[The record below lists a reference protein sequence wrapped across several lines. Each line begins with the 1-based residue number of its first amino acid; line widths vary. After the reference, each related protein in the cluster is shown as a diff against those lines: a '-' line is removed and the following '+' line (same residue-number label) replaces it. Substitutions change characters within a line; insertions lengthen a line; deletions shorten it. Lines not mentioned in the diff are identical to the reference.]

1 MEDEGSNAEA
11 RKSLE
16 QFLDLIKDLIRP
28 AVAACNPEL
37 DLMLLLANPGAV
49 VFWRHCPSH
58 KFKRMK
64 TTSGCF
70 ISLVPLPEL
79 MPEQI
84 QLSHPYLLCLMRG
97 DPLKT
102 LTGHFRESTPVTRN
116 VKGINCCQVKL
127 RLQDFIVLYKDARF
141 ADTRRKDDGFDFVTT
156 IKCALFYRS
165 RKSLDYISDYLPPT
179 YSEFINRF
187 CCDSLG
193 GPVLLVGYHMLLG
206 LQLVLLVIGILIKR
220 NIHVR
225 GIAHLLLFA
234 EYKEGCIGLNPSF
247 YDKFCIMGAVPVS
260 GMNHFKLLSRKSH
273 ILLYPD
279 GNREALH
286 KGVTVG
292 YEDLMKI
299 PNLRNLIR
307 EMNNEIVRLC
317 SAYYHDD
324 RTTVTGEVTNRDMH
338 LPGIMPKIPERFYF
352 MFGKPIETKG
362 REQELRDRDKSH
374 EVKSEKAQLD
384 SLNQRSEIPSHLAS
398 LMNNA
403 RFDRPT

>member
-1 MEDEGSNAEA
+1 
-11 RKSLE
+11 
-16 QFLDLIKDLIRP
+16 
-28 AVAACNPEL
+28 
-37 DLMLLLANPGAV
+37 
-49 VFWRHCPSH
+49 
-58 KFKRMK
+58 MK

-70 ISLVPLPEL
+70 IVLTWYDFTKRTEVG
-79 MPEQI
+79 
-84 QLSHPYLLCLMRG
+84 YLDLAL
-97 DPLKT
+97 
-102 LTGHFRESTPVTRN
+102 
-116 VKGINCCQVKL
+116 KGINCCQVKL

-179 YSEFINRF
+179 YSEFINV
-187 CCDSLG
+187 CESN
-193 GPVLLVGYHMLLG
+193 
-206 LQLVLLVIGILIKR
+206 K

-374 EVKSEKAQLD
+374 EVKSEVG
-384 SLNQRSEIPSHLAS
+384 RCI
-398 LMNNA
+398 
-403 RFDRPT
+403 T